1 MPAIPQR
8 RPVSIRQCL
17 KGPSA
22 LLAVQKT
29 GLEPRGQFL
38 QNEVRVILN
47 LFVESKD
54 LELVTDS
61 LVKLSEVTDVYEVT
75 GEYDI
80 VCLLRTESILAFR
93 EVLKNKI
100 LKIPGVKSTVSS
112 IVLYTHKRSEE
123 HTSELQS
130 LTNLVCRL
138 LLEKKNEKLTRS
150 LA

>member
-1 MPAIPQR
+1 M
-8 RPVSIRQCL
+8 
-17 KGPSA
+17 
-22 LLAVQKT
+22 
-29 GLEPRGQFL
+29 EPRGQLL

-112 IVLYTHKRSEE
+112 IVLYTHKRDRKPVAE
-123 HTSELQS
+123 
-130 LTNLVCRL
+130 
-138 LLEKKNEKLTRS
+138 
-150 LA
+150 

>member
-1 MPAIPQR
+1 MPAVPLSSS
-8 RPVSIRQCL
+8 VSIRQRL
-17 KGPSA
+17 KRPSA

-29 GLEPRGQFL
+29 RLEPRGQLL

-54 LELVTDS
+54 LEMVTDS

-112 IVLYTHKRSEE
+112 IVLYTHKRDRKPVSE
-123 HTSELQS
+123 
-130 LTNLVCRL
+130 
-138 LLEKKNEKLTRS
+138 
-150 LA
+150 